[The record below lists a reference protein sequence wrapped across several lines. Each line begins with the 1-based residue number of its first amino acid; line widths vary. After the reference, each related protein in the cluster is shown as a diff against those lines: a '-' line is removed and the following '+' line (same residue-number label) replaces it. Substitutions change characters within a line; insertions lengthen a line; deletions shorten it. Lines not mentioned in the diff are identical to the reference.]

1 MYKNYYFLGIGGIG
15 MSAIAR
21 YFKSKGFAVAGYD
34 RVRSQLCAELESE
47 KIEIHYEDSVN
58 FIPQNF
64 KNPADTLVIFTPAIP
79 QKHSEYQYFKQNN
92 FKILKRAEILGQ
104 ITKTE
109 RGLCIAGT
117 HGKTTISTIT
127 AHLFKQS
134 SLDCSAFLGGI
145 SLNYDTNLLLA
156 GIHPTP
162 TLPAGEGECQLS
174 NLQKISN
181 VAVALPSGEGR
192 GGVSNFVVI
201 EADEYDRSFHQLTPY
216 MAVIS
221 STDADHLDIYHT
233 HNEYVAAFNKF
244 TSLIVE
250 GGALVYKKGIS
261 LLPNVQKDVRVFTYD
276 VDYFT
281 AKNAKE
287 TQNLQN
293 NTCVPCE
300 NIAPV
305 AVKEHFADF
314 YADNIKIG
322 NGELRFDFNF
332 PNGKIADVLLG
343 VPILINVE
351 NAVAAMALAW
361 LNGMSEEEIK
371 RGIASFRGIKRRFE
385 KHLDTPKI
393 YIDDYA
399 HHPQELAQSIKSVKK
414 LYADKK
420 VLGVFQPHL
429 YSRTQDFYK
438 EFAIALNLLD
448 EVILV
453 EIYPA
458 RELPIENVT
467 SELIYNQIDNPK
479 KILTTKAELTK
490 VLAEKYNDFDVL
502 ITLGAG
508 DIDTFIPKI
517 IEELKVIGHF
527 E

>member
-1 MYKNYYFLGIGGIG
+1 
-15 MSAIAR
+15 
-21 YFKSKGFAVAGYD
+21 
-34 RVRSQLCAELESE
+34 
-47 KIEIHYEDSVN
+47 
-58 FIPQNF
+58 
-64 KNPADTLVIFTPAIP
+64 
-79 QKHSEYQYFKQNN
+79 
-92 FKILKRAEILGQ
+92 
-104 ITKTE
+104 
-109 RGLCIAGT
+109 
-117 HGKTTISTIT
+117 
-127 AHLFKQS
+127 
-134 SLDCSAFLGGI
+134 
-145 SLNYDTNLLLA
+145 
-156 GIHPTP
+156 
-162 TLPAGEGECQLS
+162 
-174 NLQKISN
+174 
-181 VAVALPSGEGR
+181 
-192 GGVSNFVVI
+192 
-201 EADEYDRSFHQLTPY
+201 
-216 MAVIS
+216 
-221 STDADHLDIYHT
+221 
-233 HNEYVAAFNKF
+233 
-244 TSLIVE
+244 
-250 GGALVYKKGIS
+250 
-261 LLPNVQKDVRVFTYD
+261 
-276 VDYFT
+276 
-281 AKNAKE
+281 
-287 TQNLQN
+287 
-293 NTCVPCE
+293 
-300 NIAPV
+300 
-305 AVKEHFADF
+305 
-314 YADNIKIG
+314 
-322 NGELRFDFNF
+322 
-332 PNGKIADVLLG
+332 

-351 NAVAAMALAW
+351 NAVAAMAFAW
-361 LNGMSEEEIK
+361 LNGMPEEEIK

>member
-1 MYKNYYFLGIGGIG
+1 MLYKNYYFLGIGGIG

-34 RVRSQLCAELESE
+34 RVRSELCAELESE
-47 KIEIHYEDSVN
+47 KIAIHYEDSVD

-64 KNPADTLVIFTPAIP
+64 KSPADTLVIYTPAIP
-79 QKHSEYQYFKQNN
+79 QEHSEYQYFKQNN

-145 SLNYDTNLLLA
+145 SLNYDTNLLL
-156 GIHPTP
+156 
-162 TLPAGEGECQLS
+162 S
-174 NLQKISN
+174 DKSD
-181 VAVALPSGEGR
+181 
-192 GGVSNFVVI
+192 FVVI

-221 STDADHLDIYHT
+221 ATDADHLDIYHT
-233 HNEYVAAFNKF
+233 HNEYVAAFKKF

-276 VDYFT
+276 VDLT
-281 AKNAKE
+281 AKNAKNTQR
-287 TQNLQN
+287 TQNN
-293 NTCVPCE
+293 SCAPCE
-300 NIAPV
+300 NIASL
-305 AVKEHFADF
+305 AVKEHLADF
-314 YADNIKIG
+314 YADNITIG

-351 NAVAAMALAW
+351 NSVAAMALAW
-361 LNGMSEEEIK
+361 LNGMTEEEIK
-371 RGIASFRGIKRRFE
+371 SGIASFKGIKRRFE

-429 YSRTQDFYK
+429 YSRTKDFYK

-467 SELIYNQIDNPK
+467 SKLIYNQIDNPK
-479 KILTTKAELTK
+479 KTLTTKAELTK

-502 ITLGAG
+502 VTLGAG
-508 DIDTFIPKI
+508 DIDIYIPKI
-517 IEELKVIGHF
+517 VEQLKINN
-527 E
+527 